1 MTSSFSWIFL
11 FKSPPSSTFCFGDPT
26 LAKLNQVK
34 LLCETEFYITKYI
47 LICDPVVHTGTTF
60 LLTSKT
66 LPYKP
71 KMYLQDKHSTTPSEV
86 QSEETEEATPIHL
99 TKVYKSLSHGTDD
112 INWQMNAMLLTQVP
126 CPITSTS
133 YPGSKLLALLDHT
146 FAKYLFL
153 CLIDAHGKTP
163 LCGSHQVPLD
173 YGQTKHV
180 WYTQKLIAADTTF
193 SVPRSSSYTH
203 QVSNCNSNLVTTPA
217 SSMDLT
223 SKSVQYLSLPL
234 LCRIFLILDKL
245 KIEMNKE
252 PFNHAAKN
260 GEHSCVEIFHG
271 DSLNPTSFVVPIRA
285 YKRLNIFTILIF
297 ASFLLDLNIKSQRYI
312 MHSATM

>member
-1 MTSSFSWIFL
+1 
-11 FKSPPSSTFCFGDPT
+11 
-26 LAKLNQVK
+26 
-34 LLCETEFYITKYI
+34 
-47 LICDPVVHTGTTF
+47 
-60 LLTSKT
+60 
-66 LPYKP
+66 
-71 KMYLQDKHSTTPSEV
+71 
-86 QSEETEEATPIHL
+86 
-99 TKVYKSLSHGTDD
+99 
-112 INWQMNAMLLTQVP
+112 MNEMLLIQVP

-146 FAKYLFL
+146 FAEYLFL
-153 CLIDAHGKTP
+153 CLIAAHGKTP

-180 WYTQKLIAADTTF
+180 WCTQELIVADTTF
-193 SVPRSSSYTH
+193 SVPRSSTYTH
-203 QVSNCNSNLVTTPA
+203 QVSNCNSNLVA
-217 SSMDLT
+217 SRMGLT
-223 SKSVQYLSLPL
+223 SKSVHYLSLPL

-285 YKRLNIFTILIF
+285 YKRLNIFATLSI
-297 ASFLLDLNIKSQRYI
+297 ASFLLDLNINPPRYI